1 MGCLNLSNVLVETRH
16 NAWINLIIMFKN
28 QFHISKLIV
37 QHLRGS
43 LDNQQQRELNA
54 WVEDSIE
61 RESFVNEFQDDGNLV
76 DSLKEYNTLNEGLL
90 WEKTVDKIQL
100 NKNKKIRYN
109 YWLIAAAL
117 ATIIFGAGLFH
128 YRSNPGDSTDTL
140 ARQEKIAPGKQGA
153 TLVLANGQ
161 KVEINDISAGSI
173 ATQSGVKISK
183 TANGQIFYEVIDDK
197 SGKLEYN
204 TLFTVNGQQT
214 QVRLPDG
221 SVVFLNAGSSLRYP
235 TSFTNRAHREVQLK
249 GEGYFE
255 IFKDSSKPFIVASNG
270 QVAEVLGTHFNIN
283 AYEEVTTTTLLEGS
297 LKINNQVVL
306 KPGQQS
312 VVQNSKKIAVD
323 NADLEEAVAWKN
335 GYFIF
340 NQENFEYTMN
350 MIARWYDVEIV
361 YDYKPVNL
369 HLAANISRTRNLE
382 DVLKIIQNTED
393 VKFKIEG
400 RRIRVIK

>member
-1 MGCLNLSNVLVETRH
+1 
-16 NAWINLIIMFKN
+16 MFEN
-28 QFHISKLIV
+28 QFQISKLIV
-37 QHLRGS
+37 RYLRGS
-43 LDNQQQRELNA
+43 LDDQQLRELNT
-54 WVEDSIE
+54 WVEDSVE
-61 RESFVNEFQDDGNLV
+61 RELLVNEFGDDRNLAN
-76 DSLKEYNTLNEGLL
+76 SLKEYNELNEGLL
-90 WEKTVDKIQL
+90 WEKTIDKIQL
-100 NKNKKIRYN
+100 NKSRKIRYN

-117 ATIIFGAGLFH
+117 ATIIFGAGLFL
-128 YRSNPGDSTDTL
+128 YQSNSGGSIDML
-140 ARQEKIAPGKQGA
+140 AHKEKIAPGKQGA
-153 TLVLANGQ
+153 TLVLANGK
-161 KVEINDISAGSI
+161 KVTINDISIGSI

-183 TANGQIFYEVIDDK
+183 TADGQIFYEVIDSK

-204 TLFTVNGQQT
+204 TLFTANGEQT

-221 SVVFLNAGSSLRYP
+221 SIVFLNAGSSLKYP
-235 TSFTNRAHREVQLK
+235 TIFTNRPKREVQLK

-270 QVAEVLGTHFNIN
+270 QVVEVLGTHFNIN
-283 AYEEVTTTTLLEGS
+283 AYEEVTKTTLLEGS

-312 VVQNSKKIAVD
+312 VVQNKKIAVN

-340 NQENFEYTMN
+340 NQESFEDTMN

-369 HLAANISRTRNLE
+369 HLAANISRSRNLE
-382 DVLKIIQNTED
+382 DILRIIQNTED

-400 RRIRVIK
+400 RRIRVTK